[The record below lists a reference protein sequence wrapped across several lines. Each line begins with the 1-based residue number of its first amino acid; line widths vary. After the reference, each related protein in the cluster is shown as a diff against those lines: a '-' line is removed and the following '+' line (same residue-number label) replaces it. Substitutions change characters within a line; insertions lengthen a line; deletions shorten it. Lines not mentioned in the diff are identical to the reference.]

1 MPLDAPAY
9 RITTRIL
16 ARSLGLTPEQLAAS
30 LRPVV
35 AADLPK
41 VLAFRRLHLGAR
53 VRWADERYLPWRYD
67 LGESGRGFGELWA
80 LWRGDEPL
88 GIVGNE
94 RMTLRRGELLT
105 PAQRLQDLLVKP
117 EMGDSGLAVW
127 LNQALF
133 QRAPL
138 TLAVGANEMSAGVVR
153 RLFKPLPPM
162 QQALHPIRWKE
173 FAARSQ
179 RVPGWMRPVALLAG
193 AGHGALRQA
202 QRAMSGSGL
211 RAEPLLRFADDAEP
225 MASPATRRDTVIAL
239 RSGTYMNRRALQSTR
254 VHMGGVQLPCGPG
267 LTAYI
272 VWRREQVVQGQYDLR
287 VVDWGVPSGAEPGV
301 WSALWDAAVQEAQ
314 REGCTAVRVSAQNAA
329 ALPRLRR
336 HGFIARDPA
345 EGKIVGIHLG
355 DGVDAAPW
363 LHDDWC
369 LTEISDD
376 CDEA

>member
-1 MPLDAPAY
+1 MPLDAPDY
-9 RITTRIL
+9 RLTTRLL
-16 ARSLGLTPEQLAAS
+16 ARSLGIAPEQLAAN
-30 LRPVV
+30 LRPVTE
-35 AADLPK
+35 AELPQ
-41 VLAFRRLHLGAR
+41 VLAFRRTHLGAR
-53 VRWADERYLPWRYD
+53 IRWDDERYLPWRYD

-88 GIVGNE
+88 GLVGSE
-94 RMTLRRGELLT
+94 RMTLRRGDHHT

-127 LNQALF
+127 LNQAMFL
-133 QRAPL
+133 RAPV

-162 QQALHPIRWKE
+162 QQALHPIRWKA
-173 FAARSQ
+173 FASRSQ
-179 RVPGWMRPVALLAG
+179 RVPRWAGPVALLAG

-202 QRAMSGSGL
+202 QRAMTATGL
-211 RAEPLLRFADDAEP
+211 RAEPLRGFDDAAERMP
-225 MASPATRRDTVIAL
+225 SPAPQADTVVAL
-239 RSGTYMNRRALQSTR
+239 HSGRHMNRRALQGPR
-254 VHMGGVQLPCGPG
+254 VHMAGVQLPCGPG
-267 LTAYI
+267 QSAYI
-272 VWRREQVVQGQYDLR
+272 VWRREQVVHGQCDLR
-287 VVDWGVPSGAEPGV
+287 VVDWGVPSGAAPGV
-301 WSALWDAAVQEAQ
+301 WSALWDAVIQEAQ
-314 REGCTAVRVSAQNAA
+314 REGCVAVRVSAQNAA

-355 DGVDAAPW
+355 AGVDAAPW